1 MHIKKI
7 LWKWL
12 PLAATIIVLSGTAYV
27 AVQQNYRMSANDQQI
42 QIAEDAATAL
52 NKGLPIANLV
62 PQSLS
67 VDIDKTL
74 SLNIGIYDDGGKPI
88 QTSAKVDGKPVDPP
102 TGVFDAARKTGQ
114 NRFTWQPKE
123 GVRQAA
129 VVVRFDNGQQKGFVL
144 VARSLREVEK
154 RISDLTKIVAL
165 GTTTALLASLLLM
178 VLAKWMKKRKDH
190 GDHDKDEKV
199 ATSDTSVPEHS
210 DASDRREAEITNE
223 SNSVKQNEDR

>member
-12 PLAATIIVLSGTAYV
+12 PLAATIIILSGTAYV

-52 NKGLPIANLV
+52 NKGLPVANLV

-74 SLNIGIYDDGGKPI
+74 SLNIGVYDDSGKPI

-102 TGVFDAARKTGQ
+102 TGVFEAARKTGQ

-144 VARSLREVEK
+144 VARSLREVEN
-154 RISDLTKIVAL
+154 RISDLTKITAL
-165 GTTTALLASLLLM
+165 GTTAALLASLLLM
-178 VLAKWMKKRKDH
+178 VLARWMKKRRKNDREEAE
-190 GDHDKDEKV
+190 GEDEKK
-199 ATSDTSVPEHS
+199 SHPVPNHS

-223 SNSVKQNEDR
+223 SNSERQNGNT